1 MERKPIL
8 GISMGDPAGIGPEI
22 IVKALKDKKVKE
34 VCLPVVFGSYDVF
47 RRFSNLKINLVFSF
61 QRKNLKEN
69 CFNLCHCTDLDFSGI
84 TSGKL
89 SFGSA
94 QMAVNSLL
102 CAIEMAKR
110 KKFDALVTAPL
121 SKEGLRMTGY
131 DFPGHTELLAFL
143 TNAKN
148 FGMMFLSENFKIILV
163 TTHLPLKKVSQ
174 VLTPEKILD
183 KIKLAHT
190 SLKNLFKIKNPK
202 IAVTGLNPHSGEK
215 GVLGDEEMK
224 IIIPAI
230 KKALKQKMDVFGPIP
245 ADALFT
251 LENAKKFDC
260 FVAMYHDQGLI
271 PAKLFGFGTAV
282 NVTVGL
288 PFIRTSP
295 DHGTAWD
302 IAGKNLANPKGMI
315 NALLWAVRLAKL
327 KRE

>member
-1 MERKPIL
+1 
-8 GISMGDPAGIGPEI
+8 
-22 IVKALKDKKVKE
+22 
-34 VCLPVVFGSYDVF
+34 
-47 RRFSNLKINLVFSF
+47 
-61 QRKNLKEN
+61 
-69 CFNLCHCTDLDFSGI
+69 
-84 TSGKL
+84 
-89 SFGSA
+89 
-94 QMAVNSLL
+94 
-102 CAIEMAKR
+102 
-110 KKFDALVTAPL
+110 
-121 SKEGLRMTGY
+121 LRMTGY

-143 TNAKN
+143 TNTKN